1 LALAV
6 SLVLSVYVKSF
17 FYQLTGKDISLFSSP
32 LLLLFIIGMSIF
44 LGILS
49 GIYPAFV
56 LSAFKPV
63 TVLKG
68 SFASGSKG
76 AALRKSLVAAQF
88 VITIILV
95 TGIVVIYSQMN
106 YMKSK
111 NLGYNKDALVYI
123 AVNGN
128 TDVIN
133 GYTAFQNDLS
143 ASPLVNG
150 MTRSNSML
158 VNGLGR
164 GGSATID
171 ANGNPLQVNTSRLR
185 VDANYLDVYG
195 LKLLAGNDFTTGTN
209 GNPAL
214 QVILNETAVKNFGW
228 KNAATAIGKPF
239 KMGDQQGTVIGVV
252 NDFHFTSLQSA
263 IESLVIYPVSSRFSR
278 ITLNINMKKAG
289 ESLAL
294 IEQTWKKYFAG
305 ALFDFDFVDAQLAN
319 QYRAGQRFSKIFL
332 YFSIMALLIACLG
345 LYGLIAFST
354 SQKTKEIGIRKVLGA
369 SIHSIA
375 VMLSRDFLKLV
386 GLACLVAAPL
396 TWYIMHTWLQGF
408 AYRISITWWM
418 LVAPVGLVL
427 LIALVTVSS
436 HTIKA
441 ALANPVK
448 SLRTE

>member
-1 LALAV
+1 
-6 SLVLSVYVKSF
+6 
-17 FYQLTGKDISLFSSP
+17 
-32 LLLLFIIGMSIF
+32 
-44 LGILS
+44 
-49 GIYPAFV
+49 
-56 LSAFKPV
+56 
-63 TVLKG
+63 
-68 SFASGSKG
+68 
-76 AALRKSLVAAQF
+76 

-195 LKLLAGNDFTTGTN
+195 LKLLAGNNFTTGTN

-263 IESLVIYPVSSRFSR
+263 IEPLVIYPVSSRFSR

-332 YFSIMALLIACLG
+332 YFSVMALLIACLG

-408 AYRISITWWM
+408 AYRISITGWM